1 MNVFTEFYPISQI
14 ALGFYSFHW
23 VFYLGKKSSSQ
34 IVPSE
39 AVFFFRGFFLFNEF
53 FSVVTNWTRCSC
65 YYVRNFLKF
74 ASLASTGSTLGSTA
88 FVWVLVALA
97 GFER

>member
-39 AVFFFRGFFLFNEF
+39 AVFFFFVVFFCSMN
-53 FSVVTNWTRCSC
+53 FS
-65 YYVRNFLKF
+65 L
-74 ASLASTGSTLGSTA
+74 L
-88 FVWVLVALA
+88 
-97 GFER
+97 